1 MGTKTSKK
9 EKSKVD
15 EILSS
20 THKLI
25 LENDDYNTFDWV
37 IKCLMRICGHDY
49 EQADQCAL
57 IVHNNGRCVVK
68 YGDRETINIMKEKL
82 KNAGLCAT
90 VEDNDL

>member
-1 MGTKTSKK
+1 MGTKTDKK

-37 IKCLMRICGHDY
+37 ITCLMKICGHDY

-57 IVHNNGRCVVK
+57 IVHNNGGCIVK
-68 YGDRETINIMKEKL
+68 YGDREMIIKMKEKL

-90 VEDNDL
+90 MEDNN

>member
-1 MGTKTSKK
+1 MGAKTDKK

-37 IKCLMRICGHDY
+37 ITCLMKICGHDY
-49 EQADQCAL
+49 EQSEQISL
-57 IVHNNGRCVVK
+57 IVHNNGRCDVK
-68 YGDRETINIMKEKL
+68 YGDEELIFKMKEKL
-82 KNAGLCAT
+82 KNAGLCAI
-90 VEDNDL
+90 VEKVD